1 MENKFVGSRLTIMGI
16 KSNDLVMSL
25 AHQRS
30 SLIVHTK
37 GLCPGVGSQGGFLV
51 EVAFEVER

>member
-1 MENKFVGSRLTIMGI
+1 MGSRLTIMGI